1 MPPTFPKSGCVYL
14 ASLWL
19 GLFGRQQNRSWVL
32 TFDFVIGG
40 VAIGPFREERQCK
53 KIRLGG
59 PKSGRTCPF
68 SSKQRKCGSF
78 LWRFLQREK
87 EKRSKSVRRQA
98 KIGAGY
104 LSSPPRNWLSLQKLH
119 EDRNKVFEIDWIFVL
134 VGCLGWEKPCKALMW
149 EVKVREGRGGRK
161 QAWAVVRRLRMSGW
175 NGPTTTITK
184 RTAAAKPHLSKNR
197 TSACQISKNKSVYFF
212 VFWETL
218 VWVKNQ
224 KMTNS
229 ISNSRQGIFPK

>member
-1 MPPTFPKSGCVYL
+1 M
-14 ASLWL
+14 WL
-19 GLFGRQQNRSWVL
+19 SF
-32 TFDFVIGG
+32 
-40 VAIGPFREERQCK
+40 VAI
-53 KIRLGG
+53 
-59 PKSGRTCPF
+59 
-68 SSKQRKCGSF
+68 SSAR
-78 LWRFLQREK
+78 K
-87 EKRSKSVRRQA
+87 EKIKTSSPPSEK
-98 KIGAGY
+98 GPGY
-104 LSSPPRNWLSLQKLH
+104 LRSHPRNWLSLQKLH
-119 EDRNKVFEIDWIFVL
+119 EDRNKVFEIDWIFVW

-218 VWVKNQ
+218 FEPIDFALMVCLVDSKTTGVWF
-224 KMTNS
+224 
-229 ISNSRQGIFPK
+229 G